1 MHAKYS
7 SVTLLCIPFPF
18 VSLRYFAYIYTHT
31 HTYVHA
37 FAITFVSCHWFTALL
52 RTYSFSYDLLQISRV
67 YTHTHLQDII
77 ISL

>member
-52 RTYSFSYDLLQISRV
+52 RIYSFSYDLLQISRV